1 MKNVKKWLGLLLALV
16 LVCSLLPVG
25 ALTALAEG
33 EGETPA
39 EPQEPTA
46 YNLWIGGLQVT
57 DETLSGEGWR
67 YDPASKTLTLTD
79 AKITAASTNTHSSGV
94 TCTYVVYA
102 RGIDLTVS
110 LSGVNTLGDGSA
122 DYTIMSDKGTL
133 TIKGGGSLTA
143 AAGSYSALHA
153 SKSISITGSTVT
165 ATSNGMDAIFADTS
179 VTITDSTVTATGSR
193 NGIVAVMSSITISGN
208 SAVTVEGGNGA
219 FFTEGGV
226 ILNDGLE
233 YIEGSAD
240 AKKAVIEPTPTYTVT
255 VSAEPAE
262 GGTVTADPASGTEGT
277 EISLTAAANEGY
289 SFKEWQ
295 VVSGGVT
302 VENDKFTLGAENVE
316 LKALFVPQS
325 CTVSFDPNGGSGE
338 MAAVPVPYGEKYKL
352 PENGF
357 TAPADKEFDK
367 WDLGAPGDEI
377 DVTGDMTV
385 KALWKD
391 KTAVTFTVSFD
402 PVGGSGTMADV
413 SVTQGEK
420 YTLPDCSFTPP
431 EGKVFDKWDLG
442 APGEEIE
449 VTSDLVLK
457 AVWKTATYTVSF
469 NTTGGSYIAD
479 QIVEYG
485 KTATEPATDPTRTG
499 YTFDCWCTDKTGT
512 QIFDFNTPIK
522 KDTIL
527 YAKWNQAPKYTV
539 VSGGGKVYAK
549 ASGQDL
555 VITVKRNPKDT
566 ECFKHFTGVEIDNK
580 ALVKDTDYTVEAGST
595 VVTLKP
601 ACLSKLNTGRH
612 IITINFD
619 DGKATTGLT
628 IKAGKTGGG
637 GGGGGKGGSPETG
650 DASNPA
656 LWTGLLL
663 LSGAAL
669 GGVVVYGRKSRRAS
683 R

>member
-1 MKNVKKWLGLLLALV
+1 M
-16 LVCSLLPVG
+16 
-25 ALTALAEG
+25 
-33 EGETPA
+33 
-39 EPQEPTA
+39 
-46 YNLWIGGLQVT
+46 
-57 DETLSGEGWR
+57 
-67 YDPASKTLTLTD
+67 
-79 AKITAASTNTHSSGV
+79 
-94 TCTYVVYA
+94 
-102 RGIDLTVS
+102 
-110 LSGVNTLGDGSA
+110 
-122 DYTIMSDKGTL
+122 
-133 TIKGGGSLTA
+133 
-143 AAGSYSALHA
+143 
-153 SKSISITGSTVT
+153 
-165 ATSNGMDAIFADTS
+165 
-179 VTITDSTVTATGSR
+179 
-193 NGIVAVMSSITISGN
+193 
-208 SAVTVEGGNGA
+208 
-219 FFTEGGV
+219 
-226 ILNDGLE
+226 NDGTA
-233 YIEGSAD
+233 IQIDGAV
-240 AKKAVIEPTPTYTVT
+240 AKEAVIEPTPTYTVT

-262 GGTVTADPASGTEGT
+262 GGTVTADPTSGTEGT
-277 EISLTAAANEGY
+277 EISLTATPNEGY
-289 SFKEWQ
+289 SFQEWQ

-338 MAAVPVPYGEKYKL
+338 MAAVTVNYGEKYKL

-357 TAPADKEFDK
+357 TAPADKE
-367 WDLGAPGDEI
+367 
-377 DVTGDMTV
+377 
-385 KALWKD
+385 
-391 KTAVTFTVSFD
+391 
-402 PVGGSGTMADV
+402 
-413 SVTQGEK
+413 
-420 YTLPDCSFTPP
+420 
-431 EGKVFDKWDLG
+431 FDKWDLG

-485 KTATEPATDPTRTG
+485 KIATEPATDPTRTG

-549 ASGQDL
+549 SSGQDL

-566 ECFKHFTGVEIDNK
+566 ECFKHFTGVEIDGK
-580 ALVKDTDYTVEAGST
+580 ALVKDTDFTAEAGST

-628 IKAGKTGGG
+628 VKAGKTGGG

-650 DASNPA
+650 DPFNPA

-669 GGVVVYGRKSRRAS
+669 GGVIVCGRKSRRGE

>member
-25 ALTALAEG
+25 AMSALAEG
-33 EGETPA
+33 EGETPE

-46 YNLWIGGLQVT
+46 YNLWIGGVQVT
-57 DETLSGEGWR
+57 DETLSGAGWS

-79 AKITAASTNTHSSGV
+79 AKIADGYHEANYYTNVIYSES
-94 TCTYVVYA
+94 
-102 RGIDLTVS
+102 IDLTLV
-110 LSGVNTLGDGSA
+110 LNGANKVGKDGVERGIWVDEGALTVKGS
-122 DYTIMSDKGTL
+122 
-133 TIKGGGSLTA
+133 GSLDVR
-143 AAGSYSALHA
+143 GA
-153 SKSISITGSTVT
+153 S
-165 ATSNGMDAIFADTS
+165 
-179 VTITDSTVTATGSR
+179 
-193 NGIVAVMSSITISGN
+193 NGIVTAGGITFESGTVTVTGEN
-208 SAVTVEGGNGA
+208 AWGITTNGTVTVNGGKLTVVTNNASVDAYSAVICKGFTLGA
-219 FFTEGGV
+219 GMGVTEPDEWE
-226 ILNDGLE
+226 LTNFLPNYYDFAKDG
-233 YIEGSAD
+233 A
-240 AKKAVIEPTPTYTVT
+240 AVKKLVIEPLPTYTVT

-262 GGTVTADPASGTEGT
+262 GGTVTADPTSGTEGT
-277 EISLTAAANEGY
+277 EISLTATPNEGY
-289 SFKEWQ
+289 SFQEWQ

-338 MAAVPVPYGEKYKL
+338 MAAVTVNYGEKYKL

-377 DVTGDMTV
+377 DVTGDLTV

-420 YTLPDCSFTPP
+420 YKLPDCSFTPP
-431 EGKVFDKWDLG
+431 EGKTFDKWDLG

-485 KTATEPATDPTRTG
+485 KIATEPATDPTRTG

-549 ASGQDL
+549 SSGQDL

-566 ECFKHFTGVEIDNK
+566 ECFKHFTGVEIDGK
-580 ALVKDTDYTVEAGST
+580 ALVKDTDFTAEAGST

-628 IKAGKTGGG
+628 VKAGKTGGG

-650 DASNPA
+650 DPFNPA

-669 GGVVVYGRKSRRAS
+669 GGVIVCGRKSRRGE